1 MKRHL
6 ALVSA
11 LALTLAVPGLAAAQ
25 QDPASPNAPAGNQAP
40 MSTPP
45 SPGGS
50 TAGTDSGAAAPAGT
64 AATATIKGNGVIG
77 ADVRGSDDKKIGAVN
92 ELLMTPDGQ
101 VDSVIVSIGGIMGV
115 GDHKVQVPWEQ
126 LRFSN
131 EGSKVVVVAMASKDE
146 LSAMPEYKD
155 PAKEAADR
163 ERETR
168 RDMNAQRPARPAPTE

>member
-6 ALVSA
+6 AIASA
-11 LALTLAVPGLAAAQ
+11 LALTLAVPGLAVAQ
-25 QDPASPNAPAGNQAP
+25 QDPASPNAPAGSQAP

-45 SPGGS
+45 SPGSTTTG
-50 TAGTDSGAAAPAGT
+50 TAGPAGT

-101 VDSVIVSIGGIMGV
+101 VDSVVVSIGGIMGV

-131 EGSKVVVVAMASKDE
+131 EGSRVVVVAMASKDE

-155 PAKEAADR
+155 PAKEASDR

-168 RDMNAQRPARPAPTE
+168 REMNAQRPIRQAPAE